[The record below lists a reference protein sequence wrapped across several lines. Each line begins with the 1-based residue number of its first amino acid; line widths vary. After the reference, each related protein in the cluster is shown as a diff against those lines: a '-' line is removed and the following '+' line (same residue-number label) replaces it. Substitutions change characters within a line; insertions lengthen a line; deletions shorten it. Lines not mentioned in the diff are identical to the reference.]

1 MEIYA
6 PDYYL
11 KFKCIADKCR
21 HSCCIGWDVY
31 VDYET
36 LQKYARE
43 GSELGSRIRN
53 ALTELEDGIGFKM
66 CQDGRCPFLDDSGLC
81 DIITQKGDDLLCEI
95 CREHPRFY
103 NFFSDRIETGI
114 GLSCEEASRII
125 TGAEAPAG
133 LVGVSTVDDEEYEL
147 QDIEKYVLE
156 NRAVI
161 FDILQRRD
169 ISLDE
174 RIDRILSLYGISKF
188 DQNSQSLYSILNSL
202 ERLDPAWDDSLS
214 ELKDL
219 TRSFALPHLEAPF
232 ENILRYFLYRH
243 LPSSEDELDFRA
255 RVAFSVFSFVA
266 IRCLCFS
273 KFGKYGQCT
282 LQDLCEIARAYS
294 AEIEYSEDNTIYLIE
309 IFK

>member
-31 VDYET
+31 VDDET

-43 GSELGSRIRN
+43 GSELGSSIRN
-53 ALTELEDGIGFKM
+53 ALTELEDGTGFKM

-125 TGAEAPAG
+125 TGAEVPAG

-147 QDIEKYVLE
+147 QDIEKYVTYSVYRDEKNVTEDYIIVFEKLGEAADSYVPIRVDKRLLE
-156 NRAVI
+156 VTTATDSKVYDGEALQNGAV
-161 FDILQRRD
+161 DITKG
-169 ISLDE
+169 SLAPGHRMEASAAGSIHDVGKTENALDTLVIYDE
-174 RIDRILSLYGISKF
+174 YGNDVTGNYEITVKMGT
-188 DQNSQSLYSILNSL
+188 LTVL
-202 ERLDPAWDDSLS
+202 EP
-214 ELKDL
+214 
-219 TRSFALPHLEAPF
+219 EA
-232 ENILRYFLYRH
+232 
-243 LPSSEDELDFRA
+243 
-255 RVAFSVFSFVA
+255 
-266 IRCLCFS
+266 
-273 KFGKYGQCT
+273 
-282 LQDLCEIARAYS
+282 
-294 AEIEYSEDNTIYLIE
+294 
-309 IFK
+309 